1 MKTFNLATKSILVF
15 FILWFTIVGLQ
26 YIFAPMTALE
36 IVSTPKELIPGTL
49 VTLPF
54 IGSYTISIA
63 ALAIYVLKSGSINA
77 LKAFLAFSFTFS
89 LSFIALSFF
98 ILPFDPSM
106 YFFLITHTVYILL
119 YIYLLLKNRK

>member
-15 FILWFTIVGLQ
+15 FILGFTIVGLQ

-36 IVSTPKELIPGTL
+36 IVSTPKELIPGAL
-49 VTLPF
+49 ITLPF
-54 IGSYTISIA
+54 IGSYLISIA
-63 ALAIYVLKSGSINA
+63 ALVVYVLKSGSINA

-89 LSFIALSFF
+89 LSHIALILF
-98 ILPFDPSM
+98 IFSVGPGM
-106 YFFLITHTVYILL
+106 YINLIMHTINTLL